1 MFSVIVSIGTRS
13 ANLPWAEAVMLRK
26 TASTVVPFLTL
37 LWVSLFAFA
46 APQTSRPKQRPAQK
60 QAAMTGCFD
69 EHESCYVLI
78 NDQTRELIAN
88 LEAEGFPMDG
98 FAKHL
103 GRKVTVRGAS
113 ASEGPPVFKVRSI
126 ETASETC
133 GPQQP

>member
-13 ANLPWAEAVMLRK
+13 AYLPWAEAVMLRK
-26 TASTVVPFLTL
+26 TASTVVPVLTL
-37 LWVSLFAFA
+37 LWISLFAFA
-46 APQTSRPKQRPAQK
+46 APQARWSKQRPAQK
-60 QAAMTGCFD
+60 QTAMTRCFD
-69 EHESCYVLI
+69 EHESRYVLI
-78 NDQTRELIAN
+78 NDQIRELIAN

-103 GRKVTVRGAS
+103 GHYVTVRGAS

-133 GPQQP
+133 GPQRP